1 MRHANDPHGSC
12 EIMCSFYS
20 RCPSED
26 IEISYNLQLWGST
39 KARPEITLA
48 GSSRKTVGQQG
59 GQYTHTKSPN
69 SASPT
74 QHYTDAVKPDDL
86 CAGLLEGGLC
96 HDRPSQPCLPLV
108 ETVAASV
115 HLEDNI
121 GRVQLLSAHPPSPP
135 YARIV
140 LPSWTKSWM

>member
-1 MRHANDPHGSC
+1 MIPMAVVKLCAPSIPGAPVRILKFPTISNCGGAPRPGQKLPWQDQAGRLSD
-12 EIMCSFYS
+12 S
-20 RCPSED
+20 RVDS
-26 IEISYNLQLWGST
+26 
-39 KARPEITLA
+39 
-48 GSSRKTVGQQG
+48 
-59 GQYTHTKSPN
+59 THTQKSPN

-86 CAGLLEGGLC
+86 CTGLLEGGLC